1 MRDCREYCSE
11 DEGEGGFGELRK
23 KGWGG
28 EGKGS
33 PATSIS
39 SSTSTSSNRTSAVSP
54 LEDGPVQGR
63 GRGVI
68 QTWAWGGGGGAH
80 PPGMVRRS
88 LSEPSAFV
96 VVRGTTATSIVRG
109 TSPEA
114 PLPSS
119 TSIGDGKG
127 LPASPLKALPPGEG
141 EGEGIQT
148 NSDSVSWMGRR
159 ALYVTHMVRRSCR
172 CHRQR

>member
-1 MRDCREYCSE
+1 MGRARAHLPHPFRHQLQRHPIELPLYLPWKMDLFK
-11 DEGEGGFGELRK
+11 GGVEESYKLGR
-23 KGWGG
+23 GG
-28 EGKGS
+28 E
-33 PATSIS
+33 
-39 SSTSTSSNRTSAVSP
+39 
-54 LEDGPVQGR
+54 
-63 GRGVI
+63 
-68 QTWAWGGGGGAH
+68 GGGAH

>member
-23 KGWGG
+23 KGWGW

-68 QTWAWGGGGGAH
+68 QTWAWGGGGGGA
-80 PPGMVRRS
+80 PTWYGKAV
-88 LSEPSAFV
+88 
-96 VVRGTTATSIVRG
+96 IVRAISVCRRQG
-109 TSPEA
+109 NHRNLHCQRNFTRG
-114 PLPSS
+114 S
-119 TSIGDGKG
+119 T
-127 LPASPLKALPPGEG
+127 PFFHFH
-141 EGEGIQT
+141 
-148 NSDSVSWMGRR
+148 W
-159 ALYVTHMVRRSCR
+159 
-172 CHRQR
+172 